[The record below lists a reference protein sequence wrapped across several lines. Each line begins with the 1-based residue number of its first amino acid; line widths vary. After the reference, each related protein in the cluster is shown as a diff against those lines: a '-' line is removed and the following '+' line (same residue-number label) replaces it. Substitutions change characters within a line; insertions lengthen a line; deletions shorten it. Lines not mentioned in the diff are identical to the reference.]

1 MSPELQQ
8 SKQFNLVKFS
18 RDALRVL
25 QGAGF
30 TTNFCTSHDG
40 KTIHVRFFPD
50 GVGVCSVYRVGC
62 AQSFAGST
70 GRAYFKFRAQGKRAL
85 FSPPDDCVCLVL
97 VLSWPITNTLS
108 IFLCQYVLADK
119 CVARGMGLYMCVR
132 DMRDIYASGYE
143 SLHVVRSSE
152 RSSSRLTVSLWVFS
166 EAQETHKGC
175 RVSQAQFPDGEKV
188 FSPRPHE
195 VVRI

>member
-1 MSPELQQ
+1 MW
-8 SKQFNLVKFS
+8 
-18 RDALRVL
+18 D
-25 QGAGF
+25 
-30 TTNFCTSHDG
+30 
-40 KTIHVRFFPD
+40 
-50 GVGVCSVYRVGC
+50 
-62 AQSFAGST
+62 
-70 GRAYFKFRAQGKRAL
+70 
-85 FSPPDDCVCLVL
+85 
-97 VLSWPITNTLS
+97 VLSLLQAALGAPISNFEHKVNELSFHLPMIVFVSSWFFLGQSPTHSVFFCVNTCLQIS
-108 IFLCQYVLADK
+108 ASL
-119 CVARGMGLYMCVR
+119 VAWEYMCVR

-195 VVRI
+195 VVRS